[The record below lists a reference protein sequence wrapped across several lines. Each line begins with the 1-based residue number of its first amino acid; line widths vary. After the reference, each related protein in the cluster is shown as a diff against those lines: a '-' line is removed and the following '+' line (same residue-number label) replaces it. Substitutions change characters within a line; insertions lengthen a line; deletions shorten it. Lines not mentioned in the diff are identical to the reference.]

1 MPLCVTL
8 WNGVFKQRE
17 KGRGRRKT
25 ETLGP
30 INNSCSADDL
40 WIAVVNRLLWLL
52 NQLYYMPAR
61 NRKWPMT
68 PLLLQ
73 FNLLWLAKGGE
84 KTRRLMNGKLDF
96 VRIFVWDVFHLRWR
110 GKFFLKWCIIRHQN
124 PPQYNSPLMTDR
136 VEIRP
141 WRDRHQFNGNCIVF
155 FMRKPQS
162 EKQYRE
168 EMSLRNA
175 VRIMEM
181 WWWIWKGIVQHF
193 LPSCVAFQRW
203 FISWLACFW
212 SCVVA
217 GFNILA
223 AKMALK
229 AVLYLYPH
237 PTPHIHPPSQHS

>member
-1 MPLCVTL
+1 
-8 WNGVFKQRE
+8 
-17 KGRGRRKT
+17 
-25 ETLGP
+25 
-30 INNSCSADDL
+30 
-40 WIAVVNRLLWLL
+40 
-52 NQLYYMPAR
+52 MPAR

-73 FNLLWLAKGGE
+73 FNLLWLAKGGGGE
-84 KTRRLMNGKLDF
+84 TRRLMNGKLDF

-110 GKFFLKWCIIRHQN
+110 GKFFFKWCIIRHQN

-193 LPSCVAFQRW
+193 LPLLCC
-203 FISWLACFW
+203 ISEVVHKLASLFLIMRGGRIQHPGCQNGTEGCF
-212 SCVVA
+212 
-217 GFNILA
+217 
-223 AKMALK
+223 
-229 AVLYLYPH
+229 VLVPPPPH
-237 PTPHIHPPSQHS
+237 PPPTSTLLLNTPKLFLICGCNPTTPRQFLLPLFSSSSLRNKKCVNFL